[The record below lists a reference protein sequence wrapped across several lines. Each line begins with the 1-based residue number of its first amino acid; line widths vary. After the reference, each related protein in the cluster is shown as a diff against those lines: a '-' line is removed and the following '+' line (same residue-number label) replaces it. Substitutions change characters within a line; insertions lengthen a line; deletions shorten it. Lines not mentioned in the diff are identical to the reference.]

1 MEKDR
6 YKRGYDYVY
15 TDERTIEEAA
25 LSGAKSVHEFR
36 RLRNL
41 KFAGHDVF
49 EDPAWDMIL
58 AIFIDQMSGRPTSIS
73 SACYA
78 SNVAQ
83 TTALRWINRLV
94 KEGLLFREN
103 DPADARRSFLKLSD
117 ETHRRMIALLG

>member
-1 MEKDR
+1 MGNGRDIR
-6 YKRGYDYVY
+6 AYDYVY
-15 TDERTIEEAA
+15 KDERTIEEAA
-25 LSGAKSVHEFR
+25 LVGARSIHEFR

-58 AIFIDQMSGRPTSIS
+58 AIFIDQMSGRSTSIS

-83 TTALRWINRLV
+83 STALRWINRLV
-94 KEGLLFREN
+94 KEGLVFREG
-103 DPADARRSFLKLSD
+103 DPSDARRSLLKLTD
-117 ETHRRMIALLG
+117 ETHSRMIALLG